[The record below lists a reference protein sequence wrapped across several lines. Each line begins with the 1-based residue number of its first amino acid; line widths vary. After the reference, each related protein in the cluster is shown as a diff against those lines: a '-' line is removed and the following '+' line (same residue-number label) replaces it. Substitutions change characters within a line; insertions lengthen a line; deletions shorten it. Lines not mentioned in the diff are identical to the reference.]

1 LKNNDLSAEIRQKQA
16 LATFKIIKKFLNK
29 YPKIKAKKQI
39 GKLTFNQRKNY
50 FSNKLN
56 INKPIKKQFN
66 IMRISDNEKYPSF
79 FKIYNTRYILKIF
92 KNKN

>member
-1 LKNNDLSAEIRQKQA
+1 MKNNDLSAEIRQKQA

-56 INKPIKKQFN
+56 INKPIKKTIQYHENFRQRE
-66 IMRISDNEKYPSF
+66 IPI
-79 FKIYNTRYILKIF
+79 IF
-92 KNKN
+92 QDL